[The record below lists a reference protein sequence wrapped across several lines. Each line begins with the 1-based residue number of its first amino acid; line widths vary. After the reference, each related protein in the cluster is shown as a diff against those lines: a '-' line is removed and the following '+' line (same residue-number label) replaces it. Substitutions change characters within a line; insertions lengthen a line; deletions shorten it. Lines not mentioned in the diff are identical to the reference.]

1 MTIVAH
7 GPDRDRRSSIF
18 LSLLP
23 PTDADRRVATAII
36 ALSAAIFLALVP
48 FAKEPLAPI
57 PAFIPAYQSALFISD
72 LITAAVLYG
81 QFAIQRTR
89 PVLLVA
95 AGYLFT
101 GLCTIPH
108 TLSFPGL
115 FGPEGII
122 GAGPQTTV
130 WLYML
135 WHAGFPI
142 LMMVYALLKDDDRAI
157 AAPWSVAVLSMA
169 AVALVVVAGTLLTTK
184 GHALLPVLLRPD
196 NSYTPAMSLLVLGVW
211 SLSPLALAL
220 IWWRRPGTALD
231 LWILVVMVIWTCEIG
246 LSAALNAKRFDLG
259 FYAGRLF
266 GLVAAN
272 FVLVM
277 LLLNVRALY
286 VRLATELAQARDA
299 SDHALQRTRELY
311 RTLFETNPYAV
322 LVSDLASRRI
332 VAANET
338 AVAQYGWSRDDLLSM
353 RVDDLVVP
361 EDLTRQVAWRSTL
374 APGIRR
380 HLEGIRHRKADGTAL
395 DVDIVARLIEY
406 DDRPAVLS
414 ISSDISERRKT
425 ERLAERLFKTSE
437 DVILIVDSYGRVV
450 QASQSATKAIGY
462 TPEELIGRLA
472 SDLIFPED
480 LEPTRHEVQ
489 VARRVRSAR
498 SFRCRYIAK
507 SGQPV
512 SLFWRGVWSE
522 ADHHY
527 FFIGRDITDIEA
539 KEEQL
544 RQAQKMEAVG
554 QLTGGVAHDFNN
566 ILMVILANVEEL
578 LEEQRLGGEQRA
590 MLEAIKTS
598 GERAAEMTRRLLAFS
613 RKQHLMPQPTD
624 LTELVAG
631 IDKLLRRTLGEQIE
645 IEAVLADDLWVTS
658 IDRSQLEAALV
669 NLCVNARDAM
679 PDGGRLLIETKNAIL
694 DLDYAAQNAGVTA
707 GDYVVLSVSDTG
719 IGIPS
724 ELLNKVFEPFFTTKE
739 VGKGTGLGLS
749 MVYGFIKQSNG
760 HIKVYSEVGRGTTVK
775 MYLPRAEA
783 SAVGADRTVVASPR
797 GTERILLVEDSEQV
811 RKSVL
816 MQLRSLG
823 YAVTEAPDGHAAL
836 AILDAGAEFDLMLTD
851 VVMPGMDGPQA
862 AALAHARRPEMKVIF
877 MSGYS
882 ELAAINHGR
891 IAPDANILSKPFR
904 KVDLAQRLRE
914 TLDRGQATAAP
925 GSGDPP

>member
-1 MTIVAH
+1 VSTVAH
-7 GPDRDRRSSIF
+7 GTGFEHRSSIF

-23 PTDADRRVATAII
+23 PTSGDRRVATAVIV
-36 ALSAAIFLALVP
+36 LSAATFAALVP
-48 FAKEPLAPI
+48 FAKEPLAPV

-89 PVLLVA
+89 GVLLVA

-142 LMMVYALLKDDDRAI
+142 LMMVYAFLKDDDRII
-157 AAPWSVAVLSMA
+157 AAPWSVAVLSMV
-169 AVALVVVAGTLLTTK
+169 AVALVVTAGTLLTTE
-184 GHALLPVLLRPD
+184 GHAFLPVLLRPD
-196 NSYTPAMSLLVLGVW
+196 NSYTPAMSVLVLGVW
-211 SLSPLALAL
+211 SLAPLALAL
-220 IWWRRPGTALD
+220 VWLRRPRTALD
-231 LWILVVMVIWTCEIG
+231 LWILVVMVIWTCEVG

-259 FYAGRLF
+259 FYIGRLF

-286 VRLATELAQARDA
+286 VRLASELAKARDA
-299 SDHALQRTRELY
+299 SDQALQRTRELY

-322 LVSDLASRRI
+322 LVSEFATRRI

-338 AVAQYGWSRDDLLSM
+338 AAAQYGWSRDDLLSM
-353 RVDDLVVP
+353 RIDDLVVP
-361 EDLTRQVAWRSTL
+361 EDLPRQAAWRTTL
-374 APGIRR
+374 APGARS
-380 HLEGIRHRKADGTAL
+380 HLEGVRHRKADGTLL
-395 DVDIVARLIEY
+395 DVDVVGRLIEY
-406 DDRPAVLS
+406 DNKPAVLA
-414 ISSDISERRKT
+414 ISSDISERRRT
-425 ERLAERLFKTSE
+425 ERLAERIFETSE
-437 DVILIVDSYGRVV
+437 DIILIVDSYGRIV
-450 QASQSATKAIGY
+450 QISRSATKAIGY
-462 TPEELIGRLA
+462 APEEVIGRLTA
-472 SDLIFPED
+472 DFIFPDD
-480 LEPTRHEVQ
+480 LETTRHEVQ
-489 VARRVRSAR
+489 MARQSRSAR
-498 SFRCRYIAK
+498 GFRCRYIAK
-507 SGQPV
+507 SGQAV

-527 FFIGRDITDIEA
+527 FFIGRDVTDIEA

-578 LEEQRLGGEQRA
+578 LEERRLGTEQRE

-598 GERAAEMTRRLLAFS
+598 GERAAEMTRWLLAFS

-624 LTELVAG
+624 LTELVSG

-645 IEAVLADDLWVTS
+645 IEAVLADDLWITS
-658 IDRSQLEAALV
+658 VDRSQLEAALV
-669 NLCVNARDAM
+669 NLSVNARDAM
-679 PDGGRLLIETKNAIL
+679 PDGGKLLIETRNAML
-694 DLDYAAQNAGVTA
+694 DLDYAAQNTGVTA

-719 IGIPS
+719 TGIPP

-775 MYLPRAEA
+775 MYLPRAET
-783 SAVGADRTVVASPR
+783 SAVGADRIAVASPH

-823 YAVTEAPDGHAAL
+823 YTVTEASDGLAAL
-836 AILDAGAEFDLMLTD
+836 ALLDAGAEFDLMLTD

-862 AALAHARRPEMKVIF
+862 AALARQRRPEMKVVF

-882 ELAAINHGR
+882 ELAAVNHGR
-891 IAPDANILSKPFR
+891 IAPDAEILSKPFR

-914 TLDRGQATAAP
+914 TLDRGRATPAAD
-925 GSGDPP
+925 SGDPR